1 MALYAQDTIAAIS
14 TPLGEGG
21 IGIIRLSGPEAQT
34 IVRQSFRGSTNGGFP
49 SHRFLFGAIVDP
61 ATDERLDEVLVVA
74 MHAPRSYTGED
85 VVEVQC
91 HGGFLMVQRI
101 LQVVLAA
108 GARLADPGEF
118 TRRAF
123 LNGRMD
129 LVQAEAVIDVIRA
142 KTDAALSLAQRQREG
157 ELSQMLYAIRDDLR
171 HALALVEAFIDF
183 PEDDLDAAS
192 VSELQVRVQG
202 AALAV
207 AQLVAGALAG
217 RVLREGVAVSLVGRP
232 NVGKSSLL
240 NALLR
245 EKRAIVTSVPGTTRD
260 IIEEVVNIDGLPVRL
275 LDTAGI
281 RETEDLVEQEG
292 VRRALAKIPESDL
305 VLFLVDGSSV
315 FTAEDASILAALRDS
330 QCLVVVTKS
339 DLPTLLLPPPELAD
353 LPQLAVSVVKGQGLE
368 ELRRRIHDAFL
379 SGWAEDSRERLA
391 LSHVRQR
398 DALSRCAEALDRV
411 ASGVQHRVGLELVA
425 VDLRDALSL
434 LGEVTGETTPDDVL
448 DLIFNRFCI
457 GK

>member
-1 MALYAQDTIAAIS
+1 MALYPQDTIAAIS

-21 IGIIRLSGPEAQT
+21 IGIIRLSGPDALAVTQR
-34 IVRQSFRGSTNGGFP
+34 IFRGSTNGGFT
-49 SHRFLFGAIVDP
+49 SHRFLFGTIVDP
-61 ATDERLDEVLVVA
+61 VTDELVDEVLVVA
-74 MHAPRSYTGED
+74 MLAPRSYTCED

-101 LQVVLAA
+101 LQLVLAQ
-108 GARLADPGEF
+108 GARLAEPGEF

-123 LNGRMD
+123 LNGRID

-142 KTDAALSLAQRQREG
+142 KTDAALALAQRQRDG
-157 ELSQMLYAIRDDLR
+157 HLSQALYAIRDDLR

-192 VSELQVRVQG
+192 VAELTMKI
-202 AALAV
+202 
-207 AQLVAGALAG
+207 AGATVAVGRLVDGALSG
-217 RVLREGVAVSLVGRP
+217 RVLREGVTVALVGRP

-260 IIEEVVNIDGLPVRL
+260 IIEEVVNIGGLPVRL
-275 LDTAGI
+275 QDTAGI
-281 RETEDLVEQEG
+281 RESEDIVEQEG
-292 VRRALAKIPESDL
+292 VRRTLATIPESDL
-305 VLFLVDGSSV
+305 VLFLVDGSSPISADDQLIL
-315 FTAEDASILAALRDS
+315 TAIGAAR
-330 QCLVVVTKS
+330 CLLVITKS
-339 DLPTLLLPPPELAD
+339 DLPRRLVLPSTMGEL
-353 LPQLAVSVVKGQGLE
+353 QQVEVSVARDDGLE
-368 ELRRRIHDAFL
+368 RLRHLIHDAFL
-379 SGWAEDSRERLA
+379 SGWAEDGREQLA

-398 DALSRCAEALDRV
+398 DALSRCAEALQR
-411 ASGVQHRVGLELVA
+411 AAAGVDLSVELELVA
-425 VDLRDALSL
+425 ADLRDALAH

-448 DLIFNRFCI
+448 DLIFSRFCI